1 MAWVQQSLEKFLWL
15 LSVRKNKHLPYTTI
29 YEGLPMKNNASIPN
43 PYLQP
48 LSILV
53 GEWSTVGSHPFFP
66 NTKLHGR
73 TVFEWIEGGAFLK
86 MSSTINHPEFPD
98 GLAIF
103 GSDNESGE
111 ITMLYFDERGVSRK
125 QNVEIEGNHWK
136 WWRDNPSFSQRFTV
150 TIEHDGNTMTSNGE
164 MRRENAAWENDLGL
178 SYTRLEQLKD
188 S

>member
-1 MAWVQQSLEKFLWL
+1 MSTM
-15 LSVRKNKHLPYTTI
+15 KNKAL
-29 YEGLPMKNNASIPN
+29 IPN

-53 GEWSTVGSHPFFP
+53 GEWGSVGTHPFFP
-66 NTKLHGR
+66 DTELHGR

-86 MSSTINHPEFPD
+86 MSSTIDHPEFPD

-125 QNVEIEGNHWK
+125 QNVQMDGNHWT
-136 WWRDNPSFSQRFTV
+136 WWRDNPTFSQRFTV
-150 TIEHDGNTMTSNGE
+150 TIENDGTTMTSKGE
-164 MRRENAAWENDLGL
+164 MRKGSGDWESDLGL
-178 SYTRLEQLKD
+178 TYKRLEQFKENQR
-188 S
+188 